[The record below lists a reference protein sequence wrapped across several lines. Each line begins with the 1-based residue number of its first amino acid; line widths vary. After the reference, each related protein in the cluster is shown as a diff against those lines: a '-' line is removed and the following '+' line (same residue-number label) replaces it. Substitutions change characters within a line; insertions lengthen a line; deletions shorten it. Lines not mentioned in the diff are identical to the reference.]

1 MKKEDVVLWDWNRI
15 LFGETPPIFI
25 LEVFL
30 RTIVAFA
37 LLLVVLRLLGKKMNG
52 QLNLTENSVM
62 ITLGAIISVPMQM
75 PDRGIVL
82 GIVAL
87 LCIVM
92 LQRAINWWAS
102 KDGKVEKITQG
113 TLSVLVKDGV
123 MDLKMMQH
131 LGVSKQDL
139 FSALREQEYH
149 NLAKAKRVYF
159 EACGM
164 LNVYEEH
171 ERRPGLAIYP
181 SDQNEMLE
189 HSEKDEAHVTCKN
202 CGFVASKDNHSE
214 RCPHCDA
221 SQWMPAIY

>member
-1 MKKEDVVLWDWNRI
+1 MKKEDIVLWDWHRI
-15 LFGETPPIFI
+15 LFGETPPVFI

-30 RTIVAFA
+30 RTIVTFA

-52 QLNLTENSVM
+52 QLNLTETSVM

-87 LCIVM
+87 LIILG
-92 LQRAINWWAS
+92 LQRAIGWWAS
-102 KDGKVEKITQG
+102 KDPEVEKVTQG
-113 TLSVLVKDGV
+113 TLSILVKDGV
-123 MDLKMMQH
+123 IDLKMMKH

-181 SDQNEMLE
+181 SDEKEMIE
-189 HSEKDEAHVTCKN
+189 HSEKARTHVACKN
-202 CGFVASKDNHSE
+202 CGFVAPTNNHSE
-214 RCPHCDA
+214 RCPHCGA
-221 SQWMPAIY
+221 NQWMPAIY